1 MTLPVVAIVG
11 RPNVGKS
18 TLFNRLVGFRKA
30 LVHDRPGV
38 TRDRLY
44 EKAEAMGKQF
54 MLIDTGG
61 LEPAPDTGLLHAM
74 RHQTLVAIEEA
85 DIILLVVDAR
95 AGETPADSE
104 VVDLLRRSEKPVLL
118 VVNKIDGPR
127 HDDLAA
133 EFWSL
138 GFEEMFPVSASHG
151 RGMWELHERLHQLL
165 PESATIVEDAEDEVD
180 FDALEEL
187 AAASRESEDYAD
199 DDADDAEGGFDY
211 DDEGEDYD
219 DEGEDYGA
227 DDDEPE
233 DDSHAY
239 DLRAAPIPNEIR
251 IAVLGRPNIG
261 KSTLVNTLL
270 GHERHLVHDMPGTTM
285 DPVDSMLEVDG
296 ERFLLVDT
304 AGVRRKSKIDDK
316 LERFVS
322 LRSIKSI
329 ERCHISLLVIDG
341 TIGPTDQDAKLAKLV
356 ADRGRGLIIL
366 VNKWD
371 LAKNNEEMHSR
382 DIQEQ
387 IERKMPHA
395 AFAPFLFISAKTG
408 KGTHRILPMVKG
420 VFGSFNRRI
429 PTGRINK
436 WLDMALLGH
445 SPPQRHHHPVKIY
458 YAAQARVRPPTL
470 VFFCNTPE
478 GIHETYQRY
487 LERRLR
493 EQFSLEGSPVRLHFR
508 KRRKLGE
515 DE

>member
-44 EKAEAMGKQF
+44 ERAEAMGKSF

-61 LEPAPDTGLLHAM
+61 LEPAPDTGLLQAM
-74 RHQTLVAIEEA
+74 RHQSLVAVEEA
-85 DIILLVVDAR
+85 DVILLVVDAR
-95 AGETPADSE
+95 AGHTPADAE

-127 HDDLAA
+127 HDDLVA

-138 GFEEMFPVSASHG
+138 GFNELFPVSASHG
-151 RGMWELHERLHQLL
+151 RGMWELHERLHELL
-165 PESATIVEDAEDEVD
+165 PEGTDESAAEAEEVD
-180 FDALEEL
+180 FDALEEAAAL
-187 AAASRESEDYAD
+187 AAERGE
-199 DDADDAEGGFDY
+199 DAE
-211 DDEGEDYD
+211 ED
-219 DEGEDYGA
+219 G
-227 DDDEPE
+227 
-233 DDSHAY
+233 AY
-239 DLRAAPIPNEIR
+239 DVRAAPKPNEIR

-285 DPVDSMLEVDG
+285 DPVDSMLEHEG
-296 ERFLLVDT
+296 ERYLLVDT

-356 ADRGRGLIIL
+356 VDRGRGLIIL

-371 LAKNNEEMHSR
+371 LAKNNEEMHSA
-382 DIQEQ
+382 DMEEQ
-387 IERKMPHA
+387 LARKMPHA
-395 AFAPFLFISAKTG
+395 AFAPLLFISAKTG
-408 KGTHRILPMVKG
+408 KGTHRILPLVRG
-420 VFGSFNRRI
+420 VFGAFNRRI

-436 WLDMALLGH
+436 WLDAALLAH

-478 GIHETYQRY
+478 GIHETYKRY
-487 LERRLR
+487 LDRRLR
-493 EQFSLEGSPVRLHFR
+493 EQFALEGSPVRLHFR
-508 KRRKLGE
+508 KRRKLGG